1 MPNKYTQIQIHYIF
15 AVNNRESVIMPEW
28 REELYKYITGIVKNR
43 AQYPLAVGGWLD
55 HVHLFV
61 RMTPTMNPSDLMA
74 EVKRSSSK
82 WINEKRFTLGR
93 FSWQEGF
100 GAFSYA
106 HSQVQN
112 VIQYIMNQEDH
123 HRNRTFLEEYVSF
136 LNHFGIEY
144 DKRFLFHEI

>member
-1 MPNKYTQIQIHYIF
+1 MPNTYTQIQIYYIF
-15 AVNNRESVIMPEW
+15 AVSNRESIIMPEW
-28 REELYKYITGIVKNR
+28 REKLYKYITGIVKNR
-43 AQYPLAVGGWLD
+43 GQYPLAVGGWLD

-93 FSWQEGF
+93 FSCQEGF

>member
-1 MPNKYTQIQIHYIF
+1 MPNTYTQIQIHFIF
-15 AVNNRESVIMPEW
+15 AVNNRESAIMPEW
-28 REELYKYITGIVKNR
+28 KESLYKYITGIVKNR
-43 AQYPLAVGGWLD
+43 GQYPLAIGGWLD

-61 RMTPTMNPSDLMA
+61 RINPNINSSDLMA

-82 WINEKRFTLGR
+82 WINENRFTLGR

-112 VIQYIMNQEDH
+112 VIQYILNQEEH
-123 HRNRTFLEEYVSF
+123 HRNRTFLEEYTS
-136 LNHFGIEY
+136 LLKHFKIDY
-144 DKRFLFHEI
+144 DERFIFHNI

>member
-1 MPNKYTQIQIHYIF
+1 MPNTYTQIQIHYIF

-43 AQYPLAVGGWLD
+43 GQYPLAVGGWLD

>member
-1 MPNKYTQIQIHYIF
+1 MPNTFTQIQIHYIF
-15 AVNNRESVIMPEW
+15 AVSNRESIIMPEW
-28 REELYKYITGIVKNR
+28 REQLYKYITGIVKKQG
-43 AQYPLAVGGWLD
+43 QYPLAVGGWLD

-61 RMTPTMNPSDLMA
+61 RMNSTMSPSKLMA
-74 EVKRSSSK
+74 EVKRSSTV
-82 WINEKRFTLGR
+82 WVNEHSFVLGH

-112 VIQYIMNQEDH
+112 VIQYILNQEEH
-123 HRNRTFLEEYVSF
+123 HRNKTFCEEYISF

-144 DKRFLFHEI
+144 DERYIFQQI